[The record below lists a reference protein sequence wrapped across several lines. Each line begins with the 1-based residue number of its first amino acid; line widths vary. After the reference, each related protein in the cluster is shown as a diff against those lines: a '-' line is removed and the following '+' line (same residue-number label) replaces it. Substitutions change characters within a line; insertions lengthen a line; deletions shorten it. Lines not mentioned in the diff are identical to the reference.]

1 MSSLTSNKYFIL
13 PKSLSLLTTGDD
25 SLDFSL
31 LDEEALFV
39 SAGVLLLGVPDKFIL
54 GMLKEKISL

>member
-1 MSSLTSNKYFIL
+1 MIL

-54 GMLKEKISL
+54 GMLKEKISCL